1 MPPDGPAYPDAPWRL
16 HGSMWVSLFW
26 LPRTSHG
33 AGGVRPRGLWGAAW
47 VDYTDPSPLTYRELL
62 VARPVR
68 RGAAV
73 RVEVTDIWVDSPA
86 SWAGG
91 RALWAIPKG
100 LAAFDSP
107 GSRAGSPSGG
117 AWSAEVEDVP
127 TATTSVADRGHG
139 GPRVP
144 LRFTTDQPAL
154 PESGG
159 PRVTPVSGSAR
170 VRPLRARWDLPPDG
184 PLAWL
189 AAARPLG
196 SVRLEGFR
204 LRFG

>member
-1 MPPDGPAYPDAPWRL
+1 MSSAPDGPPYPDAPWHL

-26 LPRTSHG
+26 LPRAAEG

-47 VDYTDPSPLTYRELL
+47 VDYADPSPLTYRELL

-73 RVEVTDIWVDSPA
+73 RVEITDIWVDSPA
-86 SWAGG
+86 SRDGG

-100 LAAFDSP
+100 LGTFTTPASP
-107 GSRAGSPSGG
+107 TGG
-117 AWSAEVEDVP
+117 TWSAEVGAVP
-127 TATTSVADRGHG
+127 TASTTVAERGRG

-144 LRFTTDQPAL
+144 LRFTTDQPAV
-154 PESGG
+154 PETDG

-170 VRPLRARWDLPPDG
+170 VRPLRARWQLGPDG
-184 PLAWL
+184 PLSWL

-196 SVRLEGFR
+196 SVRLEAFR

>member
-1 MPPDGPAYPDAPWRL
+1 MAPDGPAYPDAPWRL

-26 LPRTSHG
+26 LPRAAEG

-47 VDYTDPSPLTYRELL
+47 VDYADPSPLTYRELL

-73 RVEVTDIWVDSPA
+73 RVEITDIWVDSPA
-86 SWAGG
+86 SCAGG

-100 LAAFDSP
+100 MAVLTAP
-107 GSRAGSPSGG
+107 GSPTDHT
-117 AWSAEVEDVP
+117 WSAEVEGVL

-159 PRVTPVSGSAR
+159 PQVTPVSGSAR
-170 VRPLRARWDLPPDG
+170 VRPLRTRWDLPPDG
-184 PLAWL
+184 PLGWL
-189 AAARPLG
+189 ATARPLG